1 MNTTPDNRRHFRD
14 TTEHNKENLP
24 EWFQIQMEPI
34 WALIPD
40 PPLPPRIY
48 RVPNTPTAR
57 AQAASLDVLAA
68 EILANRIARL
78 ARTRPDPPRAATLP
92 SARPRERAGVTS
104 FFVEGAP
111 RIPPDRVVGRASL
124 QPRFATLPPARARE
138 RPGVAT
144 FFGMEIYIDPPEPE
158 RVPRARMRTEYLAP
172 GRPRSASYPQ
182 WQDRQVVPGAAADI
196 SRRPTR
202 TPFLPLQSGQ
212 LRARTRRR
220 AESYSTPPWQSRG
233 QAVRDTDTYN
243 VPLKLKSIVGR
254 ANCCPSRPPPRRPR
268 PSRPGSVPLSVAD
281 HFAGCHA
288 LCQQYQE
295 VVTSQSLY
303 SCKLSF
309 SCVLV

>member
-1 MNTTPDNRRHFRD
+1 MPDNQRHFRD

-48 RVPNTPTAR
+48 RAPNTPTAR
-57 AQAASLDVLAA
+57 AQAASRDVLAE
-68 EILANRIARL
+68 EILANRVARL
-78 ARTRPDPPRAATLP
+78 VRMRPEPPRAATLP

-182 WQDRQVVPGAAADI
+182 WQDRQVVPGAAADV

-212 LRARTRRR
+212 LRGRTRRR
-220 AESYSTPPWQSRG
+220 AQSYSTPPWQSRG
-233 QAVRDTDTYN
+233 QEVRDIDTCN
-243 VPLKLKSIVGR
+243 VPLRLKSIVGR
-254 ANCCPSRPPPRRPR
+254 ANCYPSRPYRPYR
-268 PSRPGSVPLSVAD
+268 PSRPGSVPLSAAD
-281 HFAGCHA
+281 HSARCHA

-295 VVTSQSLY
+295 VVTSWSLHFWQ
-303 SCKLSF
+303 LSF